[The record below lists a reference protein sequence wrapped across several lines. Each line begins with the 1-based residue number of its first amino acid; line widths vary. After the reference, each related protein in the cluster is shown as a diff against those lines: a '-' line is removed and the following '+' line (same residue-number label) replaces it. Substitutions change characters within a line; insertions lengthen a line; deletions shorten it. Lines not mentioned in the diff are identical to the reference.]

1 MNRLTVIS
9 KNTKIRKIDIVVV
22 HSFDDAYKEAQ
33 YAMERGCD
41 EAVVEDEVHN
51 VVLRLIKPKKTNFD
65 RITASPEALVRW
77 VSEITDFCDRG
88 CSHCPVQEK
97 CLYDSDGAGNKD
109 NDELLL
115 EWLNEESEE

>member
-1 MNRLTVIS
+1 MICPRCKGSRMVFKRIENTVMLG
-9 KNTKIRKIDIVVV
+9 
-22 HSFDDAYKEAQ
+22 HCPMCGGLGE
-33 YAMERGCD
+33 
-41 EAVVEDEVHN
+41 
-51 VVLRLIKPKKTNFD
+51 IKGTNFQ

-77 VSEITDFCDRG
+77 VSEIADFCDRG

-97 CLYDSDGAGNKD
+97 CLYDSDGAGNKG

>member
-1 MNRLTVIS
+1 MSICDRC
-9 KNTKIRKIDIVVV
+9 KNKCKIDVIEIESCINFVGEAPHKIV
-22 HSFDDAYKEAQ
+22 
-33 YAMERGCD
+33 
-41 EAVVEDEVHN
+41 
-51 VVLRLIKPKKTNFD
+51 TNFD
-65 RITASPEALVRW
+65 RITASPESLAKW
-77 VSEITDFCDRG
+77 VCEIADFCDRG